1 MNSSSP
7 KDNKDKAPQPTNDA
21 EPATTAPPSIAS
33 ESDSGKGEK
42 GPSNQ
47 QPSQQP
53 VVPVPPQLVMYPT
66 WSTGLFECCDD
77 IPTLLIT
84 CFAPCVTFGQ
94 VAEMVDRGQNSCGL
108 YAMLHAGILY
118 LTGCGCLLSAYYRIK
133 MTQLYNLPN
142 DPLINILVH
151 LICEPCALCQEYRE
165 LQARGFNMKLGV
177 GWRNQSLEIQQTGGL
192 MVAPKVPGGMT
203 R

>member
-7 KDNKDKAPQPTNDA
+7 NDNKAEKAPQPTNNDA
-21 EPATTAPPSIAS
+21 QPATAAAS
-33 ESDSGKGEK
+33 SSDSDSSKGQP

-47 QPSQQP
+47 P
-53 VVPVPPQLVMYPT
+53 VVAVPPQQAAFPT
-66 WSTGLFECCDD
+66 WSTGLFECFDD

-84 CFAPCVTFGQ
+84 FFAPCVTFGQ
-94 VAEMVDRGQNSCGL
+94 IAEMVDRGQNSCGL

-118 LTGCGCLLSAYYRIK
+118 FTGCGCLLSAYYRIK
-133 MTQLYNLPN
+133 MSQIYKLPN

-165 LQARGFNMKLGV
+165 LQARGFNMQLGV
-177 GWRNQSLEIQQTGGL
+177 GWRNQTPEIQQTGGV
-192 MVAPKVPGGMT
+192 MVPPKVPGGMN